1 MAYKKS
7 EQRKQQILDCAKH
20 LFAHKGYQAAQISDI
35 CEDLKIARGTVY
47 QYFDN
52 KEDIFVTLIKDY
64 FENMDKALPNT
75 PVQDAFERGET
86 LGLDQ
91 IQSMLTDYTHAFLLH
106 MYRDRDLGRII
117 FLEGFT
123 TMPEIHELLTDFFDD
138 RKQRTVVALQFGIT
152 LGLIRPL
159 NAELIASAMMGTT
172 TRVVLDFILEGRV
185 THESELRPM
194 AQELVAF
201 QLHGVLA
208 PGNGAG

>member
-1 MAYKKS
+1 
-7 EQRKQQILDCAKH
+7 
-20 LFAHKGYQAAQISDI
+20 
-35 CEDLKIARGTVY
+35 
-47 QYFDN
+47 
-52 KEDIFVTLIKDY
+52 
-64 FENMDKALPNT
+64 MDKALPNT

-106 MYRDRDLGRII
+106 MHRDRDLGRII

-123 TMPEIHELLTDFFDD
+123 TMPEIRDLLTDFFDD
-138 RKQRTVVALQFGIT
+138 RKQRTAAALQFGMAMGI
-152 LGLIRPL
+152 IRPL
-159 NAELIASAMMGTT
+159 NADLIASAMMGTT
-172 TRVVLDFILEGRV
+172 TRVILDFILEGRV
-185 THESELRPM
+185 ARESDLRSM